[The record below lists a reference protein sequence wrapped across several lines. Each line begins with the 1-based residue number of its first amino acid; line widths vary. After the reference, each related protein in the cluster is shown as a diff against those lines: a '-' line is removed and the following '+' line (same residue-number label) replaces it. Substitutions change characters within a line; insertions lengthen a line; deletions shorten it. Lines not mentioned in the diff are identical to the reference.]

1 MAYVGESGYQT
12 QDRVGVG
19 RARAMRFEVA
29 PGSWLAPL
37 HRGHGRTIKD
47 GARKV
52 RGRALY
58 FAPLF
63 TTAVRSI
70 IASLHAFSA
79 IEPENSMFKRTLAL
93 AAGLALSVS
102 AVIANAAD
110 VLRVSAIPDEAPTEL
125 LRKFKPLGAYLEKE
139 LGMKVEFVP
148 VADYPAVVEA
158 LATDRLDMAWLGGFT
173 FVQVNLRT
181 NGNAVPLVQREQDAQ
196 FTSKFITSDAN
207 VKSVQD
213 LKGKTF
219 AFGSVSSTSGSL
231 MPRYFML
238 QDGIKPEDFF
248 SRVAY
253 SGAHDATAA
262 WVQAGKVD
270 AGVLNASV
278 WQKLVDSGKV
288 DTNKVKV
295 FATTPT
301 YFDYNWT
308 VRGTLDPQLAE
319 KIKKAFLAL
328 DPSKPEDKAIL
339 DLQAASRFIETD
351 PSNYKGIEEAARAAD
366 LLK

>member
-1 MAYVGESGYQT
+1 M
-12 QDRVGVG
+12 
-19 RARAMRFEVA
+19 
-29 PGSWLAPL
+29 L
-37 HRGHGRTIKD
+37 
-47 GARKV
+47 
-52 RGRALY
+52 
-58 FAPLF
+58 
-63 TTAVRSI
+63 
-70 IASLHAFSA
+70 
-79 IEPENSMFKRTLAL
+79 KRTLAL
-93 AAGLALSVS
+93 TAGLALSLS
-102 AVIANAAD
+102 TLMAQAAD

-125 LRKFKPLGAYLEKE
+125 LRKFEPLGAYLEQQI
-139 LGMKVEFVP
+139 GMKVQFVP

-173 FVQVNLRT
+173 FVQARLKTDATTPVI
-181 NGNAVPLVQREQDAQ
+181 PLVQREQDAQ
-196 FTSKFITSDAN
+196 FTSKFITADPN
-207 VKSVQD
+207 VHSLAD

-238 QDGIKPEDFF
+238 QDGIKPESHF
-248 SRVAY
+248 SRVGY

-278 WQKLVDSGKV
+278 WDKLVANGTIDS
-288 DTNKVKV
+288 NKVRV

-308 VRGTLDPQLAE
+308 VRGTLDPALTA
-319 KIKKAFLAL
+319 KIKAAFLAL
-328 DPSKPEDKAIL
+328 DPAIAEHKAIL
-339 DLQAASRFIETD
+339 DLQAASRFIETA
-351 PSNYKGIEEAARAAD
+351 PENYQGIEEAARAAD